1 MQSLLYIAASA
12 AVASAIGGVTNYL
25 AIRMLFHP
33 RRELRVLGRR
43 IPFTPG
49 LIPKRQPEIADA
61 LGLVVGEYLV
71 TSEGLKRVWEH
82 PEFQRQAVR
91 RTLSMLDTFA
101 ARTDTP
107 LDWLAELLGGHKTAE
122 WRERLR
128 RAAGRAAQAAAAKLW
143 ETWKSKT
150 PAETLPDWNEASREA
165 WARRAADGLIGLVRD
180 ELWSPRGERL
190 ARMLAAAFLARMGG
204 WLGTLA
210 KVWIDEDKIARTIL
224 QFAQHQLASDA
235 VRDTL
240 TRLIA
245 DRMAVWERMT
255 WSELISALAGS
266 DADERLSAAAARLAD
281 DPAVWE
287 RLFAVRWEEWLGGG
301 RKERLA
307 AFIPGAVEQVLRLL
321 AAHAEP
327 LLKSVDLP
335 SLVRRQ
341 VADFP
346 VEQLER
352 VVLNVT
358 GKEFRAITSLGA
370 LLGGVIGLLQALLT
384 LIWLK

>member
-1 MQSLLYIAASA
+1 
-12 AVASAIGGVTNYL
+12 
-25 AIRMLFHP
+25 
-33 RRELRVLGRR
+33 
-43 IPFTPG
+43 
-49 LIPKRQPEIADA
+49 
-61 LGLVVGEYLV
+61 
-71 TSEGLKRVWEH
+71 
-82 PEFQRQAVR
+82 
-91 RTLSMLDTFA
+91 MLDTFA

-255 WSELISALAGS
+255 WSELISALAGT

-358 GKEFRAITSLGA
+358 GKEFRAITWLGA